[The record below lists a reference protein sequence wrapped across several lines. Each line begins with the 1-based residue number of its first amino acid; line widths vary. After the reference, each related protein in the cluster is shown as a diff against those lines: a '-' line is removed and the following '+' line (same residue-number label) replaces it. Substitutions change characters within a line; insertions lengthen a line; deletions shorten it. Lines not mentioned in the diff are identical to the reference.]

1 MSSSHPHTAHL
12 SQEELPH
19 SGTVVVFDTEYTA
32 WEGSAQRQWSGPGEE
47 IEIVQIGAVKVDA
60 NDWREVDAFSVLVKP
75 VINPVLSDYFVAL
88 TGIQQADVDA
98 QGQSLPE
105 ALEAFVQ
112 FTAGAT
118 WVLSNGDDRRVVA
131 KNCALISLPCPLSLS
146 NYRNLHPL
154 LPQLLN
160 GNDKP
165 ISSYKLVDF
174 VGPQGDEVAHQAI
187 SDART
192 IARTL
197 RMLREQSRI

>member
-1 MSSSHPHTAHL
+1 MTISSLRTPHV
-12 SQEELPH
+12 SIDELNCT
-19 SGTVVVFDTEYTA
+19 GQIVVFDTEFTA
-32 WEGSAQRQWSGPGEE
+32 WQGSAEAGWSREGEE
-47 IEIVQIGAVKVDA
+47 REIVQIGAVKVDA
-60 NDWREVDAFSVLVKP
+60 QNWNEVDAFAVLVKP
-75 VINPVLSDYFVAL
+75 VLNPKLSTYFVNL
-88 TGIQQADVDA
+88 TGITQLELDRQGKSLADALGLFSRFLDSS
-98 QGQSLPE
+98 SL
-105 ALEAFVQ
+105 
-112 FTAGAT
+112 
-118 WVLSNGDDRRVVA
+118 VLSNGDDFSIIQN
-131 KNCALISLPCPLSLS
+131 NCGLLSMDSPLPTTKFRSVQ
-146 NYRNLHPL
+146 HL